1 VPHAFASPQP
11 IDGDRLALGV
21 NSLARSSKNTAASRI
36 VRSGS
41 ARSYFTVVTSRR
53 IARKRRCLYISRGQE
68 MESSSLTVSS
78 LQWLDRYMLPFPAFA
93 ALLLL
98 CCVMVVTAFK
108 C

>member
-1 VPHAFASPQP
+1 
-11 IDGDRLALGV
+11 
-21 NSLARSSKNTAASRI
+21 
-36 VRSGS
+36 
-41 ARSYFTVVTSRR
+41 
-53 IARKRRCLYISRGQE
+53 

>member
-1 VPHAFASPQP
+1 
-11 IDGDRLALGV
+11 
-21 NSLARSSKNTAASRI
+21 
-36 VRSGS
+36 
-41 ARSYFTVVTSRR
+41 
-53 IARKRRCLYISRGQE
+53 
-68 MESSSLTVSS
+68 MESLTVSC